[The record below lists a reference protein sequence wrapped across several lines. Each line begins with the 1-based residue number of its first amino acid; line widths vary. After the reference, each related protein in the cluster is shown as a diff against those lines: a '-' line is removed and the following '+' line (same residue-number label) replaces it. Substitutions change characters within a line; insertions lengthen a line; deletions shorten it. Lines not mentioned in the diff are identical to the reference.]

1 MEYVY
6 IGSVV
11 AAGFLS
17 VLLLALGGELRR
29 QREVRSA
36 LNYFPGFSAAEVVF
50 AGGSG
55 LALDEGARAAC
66 LISSLGGQLKLTLV
80 SFTDVMAAEIIS
92 NGRRLLAAGRAAA
105 AASTDTGAEQVVFRM
120 VARNGGAVDHAVV
133 MPSMREAVHWHS
145 LMKRIM
151 DPGDAAGRVPTAA
164 AVSRPAPAEPPTVK
178 AAAAPCRA
186 PQAKAQPIPDDE
198 QVRRALTDYARDA
211 LSDSARAIVAER
223 DLRDACGMGLAIPAF
238 HAVMNRLR
246 CAKAVPG
253 VAMSYSRQ
261 DESWRLSRRKG

>member
-80 SFTDVMAAEIIS
+80 SFTDVMASEIIS

-105 AASTDTGAEQVVFRM
+105 APTDTGAEQVVFRM
-120 VARNGGAVDHAVV
+120 VARSGAAVDHAVV

-151 DPGDAAGRVPTAA
+151 DRGGAAGRVSTAA
-164 AVSRPAPAEPPTVK
+164 AVSRPEPAAPPAVK
-178 AAAAPCRA
+178 AAVVPCRA
-186 PQAKAQPIPDDE
+186 PQAKGQPVPDDDRL
-198 QVRRALTDYARDA
+198 RRALTDYAREA
-211 LSDSARAIVAER
+211 LTGSARVIVAER
-223 DLRDACGMGLAIPAF
+223 DLRDACGVGLAIPVF
-238 HAVMNRLR
+238 HAAMNRLR
-246 CAKAVPG
+246 RAKAVAD
-253 VAMSYSRQ
+253 VALSYSRQ

>member
-29 QREVRSA
+29 QREVHSA

-80 SFTDVMAAEIIS
+80 SFTDVVASEIIS
-92 NGRRLLAAGRAAA
+92 NGRRLLTAGRAAA
-105 AASTDTGAEQVVFRM
+105 AAPSSTGTEQVVFRIM
-120 VARNGGAVDHAVV
+120 ARNGAAVDHAVV

-151 DPGDAAGRVPTAA
+151 DHGAAAGRVSTAA
-164 AVSRPAPAEPPTVK
+164 VVARPAPAAPPAVK
-178 AAAAPCRA
+178 AGAVPSRA
-186 PQAKAQPIPDDE
+186 PQAKAQPVPDDE
-198 QVRRALTDYARDA
+198 RVRGALTDFAREA
-211 LSDSARAIVAER
+211 LSDSIRAIVTER
-223 DLRDACGMGLAIPAF
+223 DLRDACGVGLAIPAF
-238 HAVMNRLR
+238 HAAMNRLR
-246 CAKAVPG
+246 RAKAIPG